1 MDVSDL
7 QLRRSYAPEQV
18 GLVVCK
24 SGFFSDD
31 VLMLIV
37 MQAYGNSKAAQ
48 IMFGEHLAREVEAR
62 GANVKIIR

>member
-1 MDVSDL
+1 MRQSRL
-7 QLRRSYAPEQV
+7 
-18 GLVVCK
+18 GLVICTR
-24 SGFFSDD
+24 GFFSDD